1 MPKLPHIKNSEV
13 TAEYAE
19 PVFSSLFELTLMPPA
34 GVVIPDT
41 IDEQIQSI
49 SGLGT
54 LDNAPDVVSQ
64 KVAQNQSRQF
74 SALTVSNIHNL
85 TITMNLNLHGPDT
98 NDPVIYNAFQSWN
111 AKRRNPLTGA
121 MGLKKG
127 YVGSWIL
134 VENNQVGTAWRV
146 TSYKNGFPKGPI
158 SAVDSHDK
166 NSDDIYTCQ
175 VTLTSELAV
184 PRVVGSQF

>member
-74 SALTVSNIHNL
+74 SALTF
-85 TITMNLNLHGPDT
+85 TT
-98 NDPVIYNAFQSWN
+98 
-111 AKRRNPLTGA
+111 
-121 MGLKKG
+121 
-127 YVGSWIL
+127 
-134 VENNQVGTAWRV
+134 
-146 TSYKNGFPKGPI
+146 
-158 SAVDSHDK
+158 
-166 NSDDIYTCQ
+166 
-175 VTLTSELAV
+175 
-184 PRVVGSQF
+184 